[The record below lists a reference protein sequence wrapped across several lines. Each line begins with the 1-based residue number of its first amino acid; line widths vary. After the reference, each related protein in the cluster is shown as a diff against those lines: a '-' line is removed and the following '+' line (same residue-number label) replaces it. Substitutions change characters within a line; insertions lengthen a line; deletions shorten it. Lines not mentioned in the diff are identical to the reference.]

1 MVDRQKIEINIAHNF
16 FYSLALTDFNNHL
29 IFTVVD
35 EKKLKGFTLTAM
47 LKNKSSAFLGSLL
60 SIAMMY
66 RLGKATQSVI
76 LFIYVA
82 IVFVLGI

>member
-1 MVDRQKIEINIAHNF
+1 MILHSRFSEFNVNAETLSYVTLDNGACVTTKLRQNLQVTTF
-16 FYSLALTDFNNHL
+16 L
-29 IFTVVD
+29 
-35 EKKLKGFTLTAM
+35 
-47 LKNKSSAFLGSLL
+47 SAFLGSLI
-60 SIAMMY
+60 SMTMMY